1 MSLVLVYKNT
11 SPFARSNRPLQFLNP
26 MDYDDGTNDRSC
38 LSLDL
43 FVGPRPSPV
52 DVPTPARPT
61 NFSLSTQV
69 DSSFGQ
75 QSFSRKEDSL
85 EAQLNKVREEN
96 RRLTEIVAALSRN
109 RQGAARWRSESF
121 DFENGSSSPK
131 RKWIVDCA
139 KDEDAWKRLKS
150 VTDDPAAKTF
160 KICVRTDQN
169 DSNNVVKDGYR
180 WRKYGQKVTRDSP
193 FPRAYFRC
201 SFAPSC
207 PVKKKVQR
215 SVEDRSVL
223 VVVYEGEHN
232 HRLPSEDERSI
243 NLNNAAEGGDG
254 VGLVLK
260 ETVESPELQRLL
272 VEQMAS
278 SLVVD
283 PNFTAAIATAI
294 ADRLSSFRIQQPFH

>member
-1 MSLVLVYKNT
+1 
-11 SPFARSNRPLQFLNP
+11 

-85 EAQLNKVREEN
+85 EAQLNKVSEEN

-109 RQGAARWRSESF
+109 SQGAARRRGGSL
-121 DFENGSSSPK
+121 DFEHGSVSPK
-131 RKWIVDCA
+131 RKWIVDCV
-139 KDEDAWKRLKS
+139 KDEDAWKRLRS
-150 VTDDPAAKTF
+150 VTDPAAKTF
-160 KICVRTDQN
+160 KICIRTDQN
-169 DSNNVVKDGYR
+169 DSSNVVKDGYR

-207 PVKKKVQR
+207 PIKKKVQR
-215 SVEDRSVL
+215 SSEDRSVL

-243 NLNNAAEGGDG
+243 NLNAAEGGDA

>member
-1 MSLVLVYKNT
+1 MSQVFLYKNT

-26 MDYDDGTNDRSC
+26 MDYDDRTNDRSC

-43 FVGPRPSPV
+43 CFGPRTSPV
-52 DVPTPARPT
+52 NVPTPARPT

-85 EAQLNKVREEN
+85 EAQLNKVSEEN

-109 RQGAARWRSESF
+109 RHGAARWRSESF

-193 FPRAYFRC
+193 FP
-201 SFAPSC
+201 
-207 PVKKKVQR
+207 
-215 SVEDRSVL
+215 
-223 VVVYEGEHN
+223 
-232 HRLPSEDERSI
+232 
-243 NLNNAAEGGDG
+243 
-254 VGLVLK
+254 
-260 ETVESPELQRLL
+260 
-272 VEQMAS
+272 
-278 SLVVD
+278 
-283 PNFTAAIATAI
+283 
-294 ADRLSSFRIQQPFH
+294 